1 MPWQTTVPVA
11 VLKLFVH
18 PLLVWGVGMAVIAS
32 GLPLAPFALKV
43 LVLLAALPSA
53 SNVVLLAERYGADSG
68 RIARIILLS
77 TVAAFFTFAG
87 AVALMSGR

>member
-1 MPWQTTVPVA
+1 

-18 PLLVWGVGMAVIAS
+18 PFLVFGVGNAAIAW
-32 GLPLAPFALKV
+32 GLPLEPFALKV

-53 SNVVLLAERYGADSG
+53 SNVVLLAERYGANSG

-77 TVAAFFTFAG
+77 TASAFFTFSG
-87 AVALMSGR
+87 AVALMGGR